1 MKTKNFC
8 LNFMRL
14 PKIIRHFGRGCLVQV
29 ADGHFELVGGS
40 EADYAAAQEW
50 ASLFAHEVVFNRP
63 STLAQ
68 SPRPKLDRPPVVPTM
83 VPGLKR
89 LHFQN

>member
-14 PKIIRHFGRGCLVQV
+14 PKVIRHFGRGWLVQI
-29 ADGHFELVGGS
+29 ADGHFELLGGS

-63 STLAQ
+63 STIAQ
-68 SPRPKLDRPPVVPTM
+68 SHRPKLDRPPVVPAM
-83 VPGLKR
+83 VKR
-89 LHFQN
+89 LYFQS